1 MERIERQGSPKE
13 NPIDLNDFN
22 QNGQSCCSNSVV
34 CPYFFPDK
42 GNPRLNAFAQTGISI
57 ASELTQSIRNYFSKA
72 AFRSIGIA
80 W

>member
-1 MERIERQGSPKE
+1 MALIRMDRAAAEIPLFSRI
-13 NPIDLNDFN
+13 
-22 QNGQSCCSNSVV
+22 
-34 CPYFFPDK
+34 FPDK